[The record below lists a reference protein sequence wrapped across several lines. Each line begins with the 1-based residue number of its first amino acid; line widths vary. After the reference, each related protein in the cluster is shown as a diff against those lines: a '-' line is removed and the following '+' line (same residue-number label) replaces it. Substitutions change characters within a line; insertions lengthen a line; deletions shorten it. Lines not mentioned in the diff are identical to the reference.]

1 MRHLP
6 SLHHIFKMLT
16 EIDHIKHK
24 LLFELFQAVKILLQ
38 LQFLYFIIK
47 EGYSMQ
53 RATENTVFLAGE
65 RMTHDGREKL
75 QKASHV
81 II

>member
-6 SLHHIFKMLT
+6 ALHHIFKMLT

-38 LQFLYFIIK
+38 LQFFYFIIK
-47 EGYSMQ
+47 EGCFLCKVQ
-53 RATENTVFLAGE
+53 RRTPYFLPENA
-65 RMTHDGREKL
+65 
-75 QKASHV
+75 
-81 II
+81 